1 MLLMAV
7 VADLEAGMISARTK
21 AALKV
26 AKTRGVKLGGPRN
39 LTVGRGRPR
48 ARTVNGSNFF
58 LLQRTEVHEAP

>member
-39 LTVGRGRPR
+39 LTVGEDVRVLEP
-48 ARTVNGSNFF
+48 VNGSNFF